1 MDNGDCN
8 IHLVEECPCDNK
20 KELLIRERYNI
31 DNNECVNTRKAHRTI
46 EDKRQTSREQYR
58 KKRAKISLQSKERY
72 RFKKVK
78 SISIN
83 ARLRVTGYISAAHPS
98 HIYRYI

>member
-20 KELLIRERYNI
+20 KELLIRERYYI
-31 DNNECVNTRKAHRTI
+31 DNNECVNIRKAHRTI

-58 KKRAKISLQSKERY
+58 KKRDKISLQSKERY

-78 SISIN
+78 YKLFYTKRTSPS
-83 ARLRVTGYISAAHPS
+83 AFLSTTCVGYT
-98 HIYRYI
+98 RFK